1 MSVKK
6 RIRQSGMLALST
18 AALFLALPSSAQQSS
33 SQSAAPVRL
42 SLQDA
47 LDRARHNSVTYQAA
61 LTDAGLAHQDKNQA
75 LDALLPSVN
84 YNNSAIYSQGTGQA
98 DAVRFIANNAI
109 HEYVS
114 QGNVHETLDLAGVAG
129 FRRAAAA
136 AAAAKARAEIASRGL
151 VVTVVHSY
159 YSVAAAQQKLDASQ
173 KAADEGER

>member
-1 MSVKK
+1 MSIKK
-6 RIRQSGMLALST
+6 RILQSGLLALST
-18 AALFLALPSSAQQSS
+18 AVLFLALPSSAQQSS

-61 LTDAGLAHQDKNQA
+61 LTEAGLAHQDKNQA

-151 VVTVVHSY
+151 VVTVVQSY
-159 YSVAAAQQKLDASQ
+159 YSVAAAQQKLYASQ
-173 KAADEGER
+173 